1 MLRHIQ
7 NSINKR
13 TEPWRNLRLFIFIV
27 ERDVYMQHMNIKCC
41 HCGDYTPFITEE
53 NIEVIPQ
60 VNLTRTDMDSLGDIA
75 EALRECGCLG
85 ACDFLR
91 RVQSE
96 VTKIVEYQEE
106 R

>member
-1 MLRHIQ
+1 MLRKIAEYVKNDIPQ
-7 NSINKR
+7 D
-13 TEPWRNLRLFIFIV
+13 NLKIYFFLYLKG
-27 ERDVYMQHMNIKCC
+27 DVCMQRMNIKCC
-41 HCGDYTPFITEE
+41 HCEDYTPFITEE
-53 NIEVIPQ
+53 NIEVVPQ
-60 VNLTRTDMDSLGDIA
+60 VDLTRTDMDSLGDIA

>member
-1 MLRHIQ
+1 MA
-7 NSINKR
+7 KR
-13 TEPWRNLRLFIFIV
+13 VKTNYDRGYVNAM
-27 ERDVYMQHMNIKCC
+27 DK
-41 HCGDYTPFITEE
+41 
-53 NIEVIPQ
+53 IPQ
-60 VNLTRTDMDSLGDIA
+60 VNLTRTDIDSLGDVA
-75 EALRECGCLG
+75 EALAECGCFG